1 MFIETL
7 IYTRNYSV
15 GSYEGDM
22 KKGMDM
28 TKKVKVKNGGG
39 VDGADS

>member
-7 IYTRNYSV
+7 IYARNYSV
-15 GSYEGDM
+15 GSYGGDM

-28 TKKVKVKNGGG
+28 TEEVKVKNGGG
-39 VDGADS
+39 MDGADS